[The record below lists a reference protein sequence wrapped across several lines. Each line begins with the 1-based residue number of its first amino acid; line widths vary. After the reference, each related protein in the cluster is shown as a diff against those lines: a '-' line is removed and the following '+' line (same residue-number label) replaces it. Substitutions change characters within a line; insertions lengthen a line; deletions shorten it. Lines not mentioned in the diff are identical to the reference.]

1 MGFQEFFVEW
11 QTAFL
16 DPKGLEQVSEF
27 VLGDSRSPHQ
37 SVEETIT
44 SHFVMFAR
52 DLTAAD
58 SPWLEKVHDTIES
71 YLKQF
76 DVKPNSPDAIKYAWA
91 LGVEMCR
98 HAESCHA
105 VQPLHLAVI
114 RVNVIRTLV
123 GLAVLS
129 MQLQKRSLS
138 KTSRLIA
145 KKLMHTWKGDD
156 HAVFYG
162 MFGTYTAIKLMASG

>member
-1 MGFQEFFVEW
+1 MGFQEFLTEW
-11 QTAFL
+11 QSAFL
-16 DPKGLEQVSEF
+16 DPEGLEQVSEF
-27 VLGDSRSPHQ
+27 VLGHSQSPHQ

-44 SHFVMFAR
+44 SHFAWFVR
-52 DLTAAD
+52 DLTEAD
-58 SPWLEKVHDTIES
+58 SPWLEKVHVTIES

-76 DVKPNSPDAIKYAWA
+76 HVKPNSPDAIKYAWA
-91 LGVEMCR
+91 LGVEMCH
-98 HAESCHA
+98 HAVSCLA

-129 MQLQKRSLS
+129 LQLQNRTPS
-138 KTSRLIA
+138 KTARLIA
-145 KKLMHTWKGDD
+145 RKLMQTWKGDD

-162 MFGTYTAIKLMASG
+162 TFGTYTAIKLMAD